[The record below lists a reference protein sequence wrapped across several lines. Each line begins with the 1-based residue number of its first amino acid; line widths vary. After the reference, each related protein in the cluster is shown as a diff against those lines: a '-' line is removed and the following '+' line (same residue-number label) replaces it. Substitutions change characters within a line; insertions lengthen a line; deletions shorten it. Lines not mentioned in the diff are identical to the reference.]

1 MRPIRRTLAAV
12 AALALLPLGLA
23 SPAQAAPAAFPQQA
37 PAAPA
42 TPQGLL
48 KSTACTG
55 SPGAVTCDLW
65 AKAGTTTVAGTPIPI
80 WGFASTDAA
89 LPSTPGPL
97 LLLTQNDTVTITVH
111 NGLASNLSLA
121 IPDQTGLA
129 SDPTGAAP
137 GSTATYTFTASRP
150 GTYLYEA
157 GHTADGARQAAM
169 GLVGAMVVRPAT
181 GPNTAYGDPA
191 GAFDDEAALVLS
203 EIDPAFNAN
212 PTGFDLRNYHPVYKL
227 INGKAFPE
235 TDPVATAVGHTVL
248 LRYVNAGLTDHAM
261 GVIGTRQ
268 TIVGADAR
276 ANPDAY
282 PLVADTIPPGQTEDA
297 VVPAPAA
304 VDGAKFVVY
313 ETHGR
318 LDNAGAFTASTGST
332 QVAFGGMMTYL
343 TTDAV
348 APPGDTFGPVTSAV
362 TLTPTAITA
371 KDSVHVTAN
380 ISDVANGNSAVA
392 KAEYVIDNPGATAVG
407 FGTPLTGAF
416 GGPTVTGAAAD
427 IPTAVLQGLTQGK
440 HLVYVRALDSAGNW
454 GPVSSASF
462 TLTKTGPTTTATSV
476 NPAVTNG
483 TANLALAAT
492 GDDTGLGGTIT
503 AAEYYIGG
511 TAPAPGSGT
520 AMTLAQGS
528 TPAIAAETATI
539 PAATVSALADGATTV
554 SVRSKDSFGLWGP
567 VQTVPLTVTRSGPA
581 AAVPTFDPNPT
592 DGTVGS
598 KIDPTQISVSST
610 FTEPGTPALSA
621 VAGGEGFLDT
631 PGNPGTGFV
640 FLAKDGKFDSAT
652 ETAYGLI
659 PLSQVTGLTNGTHQ
673 VYVHGRD
680 AAGNWGSF
688 SQGTLTVDRGVVVG
702 NVAAA
707 LTPNTPP
714 GAPAVAGGTTAI
726 ALSATGTAAT
736 GAPSAA
742 EWFLDADP
750 GAGNGR
756 PMTIGA
762 ATGQAYPLTA
772 SVPPGGLTVG
782 QHTLSV
788 RARSAAGA
796 WGRPASTTVTV
807 SALSNLLFKDT
818 FDTSTVSWASQV
830 GNPAV
835 TGGQLAPAVGSYV
848 VDTTPLNEGRYTA
861 SFSFTPGAFATTTTG
876 TAVIFKTLTSTNGE
890 VYSVQYQK
898 LTNGYRVQLSR
909 GTATSGWVSVT
920 GANAAGIANAL
931 NTPRT
936 ISVVF
941 TTTANSS
948 IATLTVSAGGTGV
961 TVGGSPRTLTGA
973 RATAT
978 LRVDTVQL
986 GVISASTGT
995 TGSPLIDNFTSQ
1007 RT

>member
-1 MRPIRRTLAAV
+1 MRPIRCTLAAV

-23 SPAQAAPAAFPQQA
+23 APAQAATFPSQVT
-37 PAAPA
+37 PPPA
-42 TPQGLL
+42 TPQGPL

-65 AKAGTTTVAGTPIPI
+65 AKPGSVTMSGTSIPI

-89 LPSTPGPL
+89 PVSTPGPL
-97 LLLTQNDTVTITVH
+97 LLLTQNDTVTVTVH

-121 IPDQTGLA
+121 VPNQTGLA

-137 GSTATYTFTASRP
+137 GATATYTFTASRP

-169 GLVGAMVVRPAT
+169 GLVGAMVVRPAAAP
-181 GPNTAYGDPA
+181 GTAYGDPV

-268 TIVGADAR
+268 TVVGADAR

-318 LDNAGAFTASTGST
+318 LDDNGALTASTGSNK
-332 QVAFGGMMTYL
+332 VAFGGMMTYL

-348 APPGDTFGPVTSAV
+348 PPATDTFGPVTSAV
-362 TLTPTAITA
+362 ALAPAAVTALQ
-371 KDSVHVTAN
+371 SVHLTATL
-380 ISDVANGNSAVA
+380 SDAANGNSAVSR
-392 KAEYVIDNPGATAVG
+392 AEYVIDTASTTGVG
-407 FGTPLTGAF
+407 SGTALTGSFGT
-416 GGPTVTGAAAD
+416 PTVTGAAAD
-427 IPTAVLQGLTQGK
+427 IPSATLQTLTQGK
-440 HLVYVRALDSAGNW
+440 HLVYVRAQDAAGNW
-454 GPVSSASF
+454 GPVSSAPF
-462 TLTKTGPTTTATSV
+462 TLTTTGPTTTATSV
-476 NPAVTNG
+476 TPAVTNG
-483 TANLALAAT
+483 TVDLALAAT
-492 GDDTGLGGTIT
+492 GDDTGLGGTIA
-503 AAEYYIGG
+503 AAEYYLGG
-511 TAPAPGSGT
+511 TAPAPGAGT
-520 AMTLAQGS
+520 AMTL
-528 TPAIAAETATI
+528 TPSSSPSIAAETATI

-581 AAVPTFDPNPT
+581 AAAPTFDPNPT

-598 KIDPTQISVSST
+598 KIDPTQISVTST

-621 VAGGEGFLDT
+621 VAGAEGFLNT
-631 PGNPGTGFV
+631 TGANGTGFV
-640 FLAKDGKFDSAT
+640 FVASDGKFDHPV

-659 PLSQVTGLTNGTHQ
+659 PLSQTTGLNGPQT
-673 VYVHGRD
+673 VYVHGKD
-680 AAGNWGSF
+680 AAGNWGPF
-688 SQGTLTVDRGVVVG
+688 TQGTLTVDHGVVVG
-702 NVAAA
+702 NVVAT

-714 GAPAVAGGTTAI
+714 GAPAVAAGTTAI
-726 ALSATGTAAT
+726 ALSAAAT
-736 GAPSAA
+736 GAPAAA
-742 EWFLDADP
+742 EWFLDGDP
-750 GAGNGR
+750 GAGKGR
-756 PMTIGA
+756 AMTIGA
-762 ATGQAYPLTA
+762 PSGTSYPLTA

-788 RARSAAGA
+788 RARSAAGV
-796 WGRPASTTVTV
+796 WGKPAFTTVTV
-807 SALSNLLFKDT
+807 NALSNLLFADG
-818 FDTSTVSWASQV
+818 FDTSTVNWASQT

-835 TGGQLAPAVGSYV
+835 TAGQLNPAVGSYI
-848 VDTTPLNEGRYTA
+848 VDTTPLNEATYQA
-861 SFSFTPGAFATTTTG
+861 SFAFSPSTLTTPTGG
-876 TAVIFKTLTSTNGE
+876 TATATVFEALTTANGQ
-890 VYSVQYQK
+890 VVAVQYQK
-898 LTNGYRVQLSR
+898 TAAGYRVRLAR
-909 GTATSGWVSVT
+909 GTATSNWVTVT
-920 GANAAGIANAL
+920 GTA
-931 NTPRT
+931 TRT
-936 ISVVF
+936 IQVRFVA
-941 TTTANSS
+941 TGNATTA
-948 IATLTVSAGGTGV
+948 TLAVSGV
-961 TVGGSPRTLTGA
+961 TGSVSLTGA

-978 LRVDTVQL
+978 LRVDTVRL
-986 GVISASTGT
+986 GVTATTAGSGTGSFG
-995 TGSPLIDNFTSQ
+995 GSPLIDSFTSQ